1 MKQGACF
8 LNIGGDGDEVL
19 GDEVREF
26 GVVVG
31 FGLQPNA
38 TTSSGCSAEVDEQ
51 GLVLGFRAGERAVQI
66 FRPFQWHEFLPVRD

>member
-8 LNIGGDGDEVL
+8 LDVGRDCDEVL
-19 GDEVREF
+19 GDEIGEF
-26 GVVVG
+26 RVVVG

-38 TTSSGCSAEVDEQ
+38 TTSGGCSAEVDEQ

-66 FRPFQWHEFLPVRD
+66 FGPFQWHEFLP